1 MSEKKEKCVKI
12 DIKHWLYKKMCV
24 GCEREKIC
32 HDDCD
37 CCDEFAK
44 NLFCLEQGY
53 ECDYTYDFE
62 LEKELNGGGE

>member
-1 MSEKKEKCVKI
+1 MSENKEKYVKI
-12 DIKHWLYKKMCV
+12 DKKYWLYKKMCV

-37 CCDEFAK
+37 CCDEFAE

-53 ECDYTYDFE
+53 ECDFTYDFE
-62 LEKELNGGGE
+62 LEKELEGGGE